1 MFVDYEDEID
11 RFDYLYNR
19 SQQMA
24 NEETKKKKREVYY
37 RIKEN
42 YLKYVHNIDNVHY
55 LTILLLS
62 KMKMIMMLEL
72 KKLNKISN

>member
-24 NEETKKKKREVYY
+24 NEETKTKKNEKFIIE
-37 RIKEN
+37 
-42 YLKYVHNIDNVHY
+42 
-55 LTILLLS
+55 S
-62 KMKMIMMLEL
+62 K
-72 KKLNKISN
+72 KII

>member
-24 NEETKKKKREVYY
+24 NEETKKNEKFIIKSKK
-37 RIKEN
+37 I
-42 YLKYVHNIDNVHY
+42 I
-55 LTILLLS
+55 
-62 KMKMIMMLEL
+62 
-72 KKLNKISN
+72 